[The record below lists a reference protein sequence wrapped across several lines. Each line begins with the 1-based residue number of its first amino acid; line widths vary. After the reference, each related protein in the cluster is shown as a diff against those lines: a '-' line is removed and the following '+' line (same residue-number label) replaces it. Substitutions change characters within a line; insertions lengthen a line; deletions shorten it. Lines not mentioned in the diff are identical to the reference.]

1 MYIIL
6 LVESIDNTTCILA
19 NYYYCNYYYSLLL
32 LYMHLYTINHTQAG
46 RIGNASELI
55 PVSY

>member
-1 MYIIL
+1 
-6 LVESIDNTTCILA
+6 
-19 NYYYCNYYYSLLL
+19 
-32 LYMHLYTINHTQAG
+32 MHLYTINHTQAG